1 MGAKPEIVVARTAG
15 FCSGVHRAI
24 TTVRKLL
31 GQGSPIY
38 CLGDIIHNR
47 RVVDRLKESGMKVV
61 ESLAQIPPAPVCGSC
76 SLLIRTH
83 GLPLPVIRQAEDR
96 GLDLVDLTC
105 PKVKKIHRLVGELS
119 AQGYYLY
126 IVGDA
131 RHPEVQAIT
140 SLAGRSYQV
149 LEHPSQVEAGP
160 DDGPETGRDG
170 SGDTARDGSR
180 DVERERP
187 CAVVV
192 QTTFN
197 PGLFYDV
204 VRSVVALNKRTLVCN
219 TLCEETIR
227 RQREAAR
234 LAGEVDLML
243 VVGGRNSS
251 NTKTLYTLVRERVR
265 AAHIEGAHELHA
277 DLVRGAGR
285 IGIIS
290 GASTPREEVNLVQR
304 AIEELSG

>member
-1 MGAKPEIVVARTAG
+1 MGASPQIVVARTAG

-24 TTVRKLL
+24 TTVRELL
-31 GQGSPIY
+31 DQGKHIY

-47 RVVDRLKESGMKVV
+47 RVVDRLKEAGMEVV
-61 ESLAQIPPAPVCGSC
+61 ESLDQVPSAPGCGSC

-83 GLPLPVIRQAEDR
+83 GLPLPVIHQAEAR

-119 AQGYYLY
+119 DQGYYLY

-140 SLAGRSYQV
+140 SLAGGSYQV
-149 LEHPSQVEAGP
+149 LEHPSQAGAGQDDSQEAARNA
-160 DDGPETGRDG
+160 DPERA
-170 SGDTARDGSR
+170 S
-180 DVERERP
+180 
-187 CAVVV
+187 AVVV
-192 QTTFN
+192 QTTFT
-197 PGLFYDV
+197 PALFYDV

-277 DLVRGAGR
+277 ALTGGARR

-290 GASTPREEVNLVQR
+290 GASTPREEVSLVQR
-304 AIEELSG
+304 AVAELAG